1 MSPKRLG
8 RLFRTSNRLLL
19 VVGFSLFISNWAAAQ
34 QSCPWPGLTGS
45 FLQPALGDQWTPTQ
59 WDQELDT
66 YMSAACLD
74 QLVLQWSADSKAHT
88 TVYPTNLTVAGY
100 TYSQNTTHDVLGRAL
115 SHGDTNGV
123 HVYVGLQTNADWFTN
138 YANNSSW
145 LNNEATIAKALASDI
160 WSKYGSHTS
169 FAGWYLTF
177 EVDNLNEQQQT
188 QWDNLVSFY
197 TTVGSYLHSLAP
209 GKPIIIAPFFNAN
222 LGSSA
227 ETPAQWTTM
236 WEYILSRSPLDIL
249 ALQDGIGAGH
259 ATVSQL
265 PTWYQAT
272 QTAICTSAPGM
283 KFWSDAETYVVV
295 SGFHPMF
302 ISTLVA
308 DMNAEAPYVSNFLSF
323 SFNHY
328 MSPQQVNPVFD
339 NTYLGYLSTQTVET
353 TPPTAPTSL
362 SATAVNSL
370 TVNLSWN
377 ASTDNVGIAG
387 YQVYRNGVLVIT
399 LYQTSTSYSDTQL
412 DPSTSYT
419 YQLVAFDGAGNFS
432 ASSNQASATTP
443 AGNNYPTDLALGK
456 SYSATLAA
464 SSSYPDTNGTELTNG
479 AFGAPV
485 YTDAAWQGRL
495 TGSVYAFTIDLGASQ
510 TIHEIT
516 SDWLQYQSVS
526 IYLPQTVTYLVSND
540 NVNWTS
546 VGQVNTPAVGNAPLS
561 KQYRVTDLTNVTAR
575 YVQVQVLPASASWT
589 FIDEVQVLQ

>member
-1 MSPKRLG
+1 MIITDLRPEFSR
-8 RLFRTSNRLLL
+8 SNGLLL
-19 VVGFSLFISNWAAAQ
+19 MLGLMLLSPSLSFAQ
-34 QSCPWPGLTGS
+34 CPWPGLTGS
-45 FLQPALGDQWTPTQ
+45 FLQPALGDQWSGTQ
-59 WDQELDT
+59 WDQEYT
-66 YMSAACLD
+66 YMGNACLD

-100 TYSQNTTHDVLGRAL
+100 TYTQNTTNDVVGLAL
-115 SHGDTNGV
+115 THADSNGV
-123 HVYVGLQTNADWFTN
+123 HVYIGLQTNSDWFTN
-138 YANNSSW
+138 YANSSTW
-145 LNNEATIAKALASDI
+145 LNNEATIAKALANDL

-169 FAGWYLTF
+169 FAGWYLGF
-177 EVDNLNEQQQT
+177 EVDNLNEQQQS

-197 TTVGSYLHSLAP
+197 TTVGNYLHTIAP

-249 ALQDGIGAGH
+249 ALQDGVGAGH
-259 ATVSQL
+259 ATASQL

-272 QTAICTSAPGM
+272 QTAISTSAPGM

-302 ISTLVA
+302 ISTLVS
-308 DMNAEAPYVSNFLSF
+308 DMNAEDSYVSNFLSF

-328 MSPQQVNPVFD
+328 MSPQQVNPVFY

-353 TPPTAPTSL
+353 TPPTAPSSL
-362 SATAVNSL
+362 TATAVNSL
-370 TVNLSWN
+370 TVNLSWT
-377 ASTDNVGIAG
+377 ASTDDVGIAG

-399 LYQTSTSYSDTQL
+399 LYQTSASYSDTQL
-412 DPSTSYT
+412 DPSTNYT
-419 YQLVAFDGAGNFS
+419 YQLVAFDGAGNLS
-432 ASSNQASATTP
+432 PLSNSASATTP

-456 SYSATLAA
+456 SYTASLAA
-464 SSSYPDTNGTELTNG
+464 SPSYPDPNGTKLTDG
-479 AFGAPV
+479 VFGTAL

-495 TGSVYAFTIDLGASQ
+495 TGSLYTFTIDLGSSQ
-510 TIHEIT
+510 TIHAIN

-526 IYLPQTVTYLVSND
+526 IYLPQTVTYLVSSD

-546 VGQVNTPAVGNAPLS
+546 VGQVNTPAVGSGNLS
-561 KQYRVTDLTNVTAR
+561 KQYRVTDLSVTGR
-575 YVQVQVLPASASWT
+575 YVQIQVQPPSAAWT
-589 FIDEVQVLQ
+589 FVDEAQVLQ